1 MIRELEDIQNRVRNT
16 LGPIQTLHDIAQE
29 IVGLDADTIESV
41 RAYEFLVHS
50 DLIKHVQESINKLIV
65 LAKAADMK
73 INDKTFCVE
82 DYIVENNI
90 CLEK

>member
-1 MIRELEDIQNRVRNT
+1 MIREPEDIQNRVRNT
-16 LGPIQTLHDIAQE
+16 LSPIQTLHDIVKE

-50 DLIKHVQESINKLIV
+50 DLIKHVQESIDKLIL

-73 INDKTFCVE
+73 INDKIFCVE
-82 DYIVENNI
+82 DYIKENN
-90 CLEK
+90 LN